1 MSGGDSGGDPPG
13 DEKPIVLL
21 HRLPTFELPYQ
32 DRLSGSFTLVD
43 PPIAS
48 LSDFN
53 SESHRQ
59 YLTTNATEVR
69 AVLCV
74 GPSPIDAQTLNCL
87 PSLECVVVSAT
98 GVDKVDLAEC
108 GRRGIAVANAGD
120 AFSEDVAD
128 FAVGLLIDVLRKISA
143 SDRFVRTGSWPNV
156 GQFPLGYRLRG
167 KQVGIVGLGTI
178 GSMVAERLIPFG
190 CSIAYNSRKR
200 KQSVSFPYY
209 DSAYD
214 LALNSDVLVICCCL
228 TNETRH
234 IINKDVM
241 TALGKEGVI
250 INVGRGALID
260 EKEMVQL
267 LLEGKLGG
275 AGLDVFENEPNVP
288 TELYLLDNVVLT
300 PHRAVTTPESFMA
313 LEEVM
318 VENLEAFF
326 SNRPLRSPVMLD

>member
-1 MSGGDSGGDPPG
+1 MSGGDSGGDPTADG
-13 DEKPIVLL
+13 KPIVLV
-21 HRLPTFELPYQ
+21 HRLPTFKLPFQ
-32 DRLSGSFTLVD
+32 DRLSSNFTLVD

-48 LSDFN
+48 LSHFN

-59 YLTTNATEVR
+59 YLTTNAAEVR
-69 AVLCV
+69 AVLCL

-87 PSLECVVVSAT
+87 PSLECVVVSAA

-108 GRRGIAVANAGD
+108 RLRGIAVANSGD

-167 KQVGIVGLGTI
+167 KRVGIVGLGSI
-178 GSMVAERLIPFG
+178 GSKVAERLIPFG

-200 KQSVSFPYY
+200 KQFVSFPYY

-214 LALNSDVLVICCCL
+214 LALNSDVLVICCSL
-228 TNETRH
+228 TNETHH
-234 IINKDVM
+234 IINKGVM

-260 EKEMVQL
+260 ENEMVQL
-267 LLEGKLGG
+267 LVEGKLGA
-275 AGLDVFENEPNVP
+275 AGLDVFVNEPNVP
-288 TELYLLDNVVLT
+288 KELYLLDNVVLT
-300 PHRAVTTPESFMA
+300 PHRAATTPESFKA
-313 LEEVM
+313 LDEVM